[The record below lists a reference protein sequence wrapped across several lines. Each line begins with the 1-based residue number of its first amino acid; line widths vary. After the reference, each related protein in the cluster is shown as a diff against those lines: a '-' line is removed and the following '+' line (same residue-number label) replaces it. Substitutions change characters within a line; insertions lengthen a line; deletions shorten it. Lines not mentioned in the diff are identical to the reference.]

1 MIHWA
6 DQIDIPKVSLLPLA
20 LIGVLVAYAN
30 WQRQKDAVK
39 YGRLSIVAVA
49 PFVAVLT
56 VPIVNFPTFV
66 IVLFCVVVA
75 STVGVRHIPRR
86 TRSDWARN
94 FLYAGILCNAVMLL
108 MLKTLGLDQT
118 PTYVIWVF
126 LGLFGAAISTSLI
139 LFVLDNMTGTLI
151 FVGSV
156 VLVALIL
163 MGLWWIITLFGLD
176 ESHPAIAE
184 VIVYATLIVV
194 TVLLIAC
201 LMMKSKVSMEAVD
214 QHP

>member
-86 TRSDWARN
+86 TRSDWGRN

-139 LFVLDNMTGTLI
+139 LFVLVWCNRSSLDNKRAIDADTL
-151 FVGSV
+151 
-156 VLVALIL
+156 
-163 MGLWWIITLFGLD
+163 LWF
-176 ESHPAIAE
+176 EQ
-184 VIVYATLIVV
+184 
-194 TVLLIAC
+194 
-201 LMMKSKVSMEAVD
+201 EAGFLSF
-214 QHP
+214 QKASE